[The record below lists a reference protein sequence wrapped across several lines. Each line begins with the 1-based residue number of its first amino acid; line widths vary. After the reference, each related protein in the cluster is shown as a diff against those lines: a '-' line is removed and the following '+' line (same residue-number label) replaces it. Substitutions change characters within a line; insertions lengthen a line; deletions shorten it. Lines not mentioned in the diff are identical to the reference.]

1 MYAGQGGFCCSRDA
15 ATFYTD
21 SIDIEAQEKTSCQQ
35 GKNINI
41 YMAKHVLAFIG
52 GGRNLPAD
60 EKEKLVLLY
69 QGKHLHKVRIMTFGS
84 KAINSEQLV
93 PRREN
98 AAALGLAQHV
108 VPSRHSGVLISDAA
122 SRNE

>member
-1 MYAGQGGFCCSRDA
+1 MFSGCCYILYRQHRHRGPRKDFMP
-15 ATFYTD
+15 TR
-21 SIDIEAQEKTSCQQ
+21 
-35 GKNINI
+35 KNIKI

-69 QGKHLHKVRIMTFGS
+69 QGKRLHKVRIMTFGS

-108 VPSRHSGVLISDAA
+108 VPSRHSGVLTSDAA
-122 SRNE
+122 SSNE